1 MHDLSKL
8 AAHTCVQMRLVLSC
22 CHRIVCLLILRACYI
37 SSVKPGSEV
46 ICEVRVRKQMR
57 SKQTKGQTLT
67 RVESAF
73 GIIPNVSKYQYEC
86 EGLNMQANLTGLN
99 FLVDKCLQQ
108 AGLLQR
114 FQSTLVVAEH
124 NNDKLTPITLSA
136 ITAAGKLGGEVSCLV
151 AGTNCTKVGNTLD
164 STPSMLYGTLLSC
177 IHYLQTR
184 LENLE
189 RSYAANALVLSGC
202 GGNQPNTGCEEGS
215 GGSA

>member
-1 MHDLSKL
+1 
-8 AAHTCVQMRLVLSC
+8 MR
-22 CHRIVCLLILRACYI
+22 
-37 SSVKPGSEV
+37 
-46 ICEVRVRKQMR
+46 RKQM
-57 SKQTKGQTLT
+57 KGQTHKHVCLFL
-67 RVESAF
+67 ESAV
-73 GIIPNVSKYQYEC
+73 GIILNVSKYRYEC
-86 EGLNMQANLTGLN
+86 EGLNMQANITRLS
-99 FLVDKCLQQ
+99 FFVDKCLQQ

-136 ITAAGKLGGEVSCLV
+136 ITAASKLGGEVSCLV

-164 STPSMLYGTLLSC
+164 STPSMPYGTLLLC
-177 IHYLQTR
+177 IHYLQMR

-189 RSYAANALVLSGC
+189 KGNAANPIVLSGG